1 MEYPEFKGRTAIA
14 SGAASGMALLF
25 LQKMA
30 REGANVVLV
39 DVNAE
44 AVEAE
49 AEGIRQEGGSA
60 IGVQADIR
68 KYDQIEHA
76 VNLALAKFGRIDY
89 LMNSAG
95 GNSQRVCKQSG
106 GFLNASPESIEWGVD
121 VNLKGAILFVRA
133 VLGKMFEQNYGVI
146 INMGSVDGVTG
157 AMGLD
162 YTASKCGMIGLSKG
176 IANYGASHGVRSVC
190 ISPGPV
196 LTRPAMANMKT
207 LLGRAAEP
215 REVVD
220 LIMYVCSDKGSF
232 ITGCNYMIDG
242 GRSCAM
248 GNFL

>member
-1 MEYPEFKGRTAIA
+1 MEYPEFKGKTAIA
-14 SGAASGMALLF
+14 TGAASGMALLF

-30 REGANVVLV
+30 KEGANVLLA

-44 AVEAE
+44 AVEAAAE
-49 AEGIRQEGGSA
+49 AIRKEGGSA
-60 IGVQADIR
+60 VGVQVDIR
-68 KYDQIEHA
+68 KYDQIERA
-76 VNLALAKFGRIDY
+76 VNIAQEKFGRIDY
-89 LMNSAG
+89 LLNSAG
-95 GNSQRVCKQSG
+95 GNSQRVCKQTG

-133 VLGKMFEQNYGVI
+133 VLGKMIEQKYGVI

-157 AMGLD
+157 AAGLD

-176 IANYGASHGVRSVC
+176 ISNFGAAHGVRSVC
-190 ISPGPV
+190 VSPGPV
-196 LTRPAMANMKT
+196 LTRPGMAHMKT
-207 LLGRAAEP
+207 PLGRAAEP
-215 REVVD
+215 FEIVD
-220 LIMYVCSDKGSF
+220 LIMYICSDRGSF